1 VSNAEHTPQS
11 PAAKTGRFAS
21 LRAASSVAKR
31 SGAPSS
37 DGVGGRTSSLRLLG
51 LPVVVAAALLALAAI
66 PASALA
72 ARGHVFSGTIGEP
85 CTAEPCGPGKLK
97 EPSAVAVNE
106 ASHDVYVV
114 DQGNN
119 RIDKFG
125 SAAGAF
131 IRAFVP
137 GLRTGAPA

>member
-1 VSNAEHTPQS
+1 MSMQAPFS
-11 PAAKTGRFAS
+11 RSFGFAS
-21 LRAASSVAKR
+21 LLAL
-31 SGAPSS
+31 
-37 DGVGGRTSSLRLLG
+37 TT
-51 LPVVVAAALLALAAI
+51 AALLALAAI

-72 ARGHVFSGTIGEP
+72 ARGHVFKGSFGTPGS
-85 CTAEPCGPGKLK
+85 GPGQLK
-97 EPSAVAVNE
+97 DPSAVAVNE
-106 ASHDVYVV
+106 ASGASTQSISSAPAQARPSSPAISRLRSRVRGCSVV

-119 RIDKFG
+119 RIEKF